1 MDVEIN
7 KIMLEKRITSLQ
19 FELENSLEDKNILI
33 NRIETLEMELLLS
46 QKKINEWK
54 DVESSYRQNEKALK
68 ERISEL
74 EDKLITTRENKGKEL
89 VSDVNKFY
97 GEGLYDRE
105 ILTKKNEE
113 ISRLN
118 EVIKSNR
125 TKVTDANNEI
135 SLEKIKHIKNVQVI
149 EAKHEELIQEKDR
162 EIERLRV

>member
-1 MDVEIN
+1 MGREDEGCS
-7 KIMLEKRITSLQ
+7 R
-19 FELENSLEDKNILI
+19 ELIDKHLGEELI
-33 NRIETLEMELLLS
+33 
-46 QKKINEWK
+46 
-54 DVESSYRQNEKALK
+54 
-68 ERISEL
+68 
-74 EDKLITTRENKGKEL
+74 
-89 VSDVNKFY
+89 SDVSKFY

>member
-1 MDVEIN
+1 
-7 KIMLEKRITSLQ
+7 MLEKRITSLQ

-89 VSDVNKFY
+89 ISDVSKFY